1 MATYYVSAQ
10 NGNDS
15 NNGTSVGTAKASF
28 SAGMALLSSAGDKLY
43 IGPGYYKEA
52 STTNVV
58 GDGTIADPIQIIGD
72 TDAKFLTSDNPGEV
86 VVAIRTATNDIPA
99 VDLLSFNGDNNFYF
113 KNIIFLAG
121 AGSSAVDCIRTSNSD
136 GLYFENCMFQGGYYG
151 LYGDNN
157 NDVTCYNCVAHG
169 ARSYGFYRVNV
180 INCVGMGG
188 FVPIHQCYVWGSLS
202 IAGYRGMAD
211 CYSDPYGYAST
222 DYGSVHNSSALFAY
236 GDNFSAPN
244 GGNLFSYGAGAG
256 GIESGNG
263 YHIGSFS
270 LNDYR
275 SYNDGMT
282 QNSGVF
288 PNVNSGSGNST
299 CYYAAPSLSETLSTG
314 PNYSPDSADFTVT
327 KVSSSMF
334 IGYTGMQRD
343 LMHIFRPRIPMQSGP
358 LSNHDQMFPTAS
370 TGLDYFTTKIT
381 GSIGGPTGNR
391 YEAFLAFVSGSGIR
405 FDANPLKDA
414 YTPPGEQDALGTPL
428 LSFSQSLG
436 YNDQERVRGG
446 FPGYAFPNVI
456 DLEFG
461 ASFISSSDHAIKIT
475 DYGAFTMGTVA
486 NSSIT
491 ASVGVKY
498 NAGTPPELRIV
509 NKDTGEPLVSQAAS
523 GTGDQT
529 SAYQHLSVQTT
540 SSGNSDI
547 VLYSPHPPAS
557 SNPHGTSGAI
567 VYFTDLKI
575 NEG

>member
-10 NGNDS
+10 NGSDS
-15 NNGTSVGTAKASF
+15 NDGTSVGAAKASF

-72 TDAKFLTSDNPGEV
+72 TDAKFLTSDNPGEI
-86 VVAIRTATNDIPA
+86 VVAMRTATNDIPA

-121 AGSSAVDCIRTSNSD
+121 AGSSAVDCIRATSSD
-136 GLYFENCMFQGGYYG
+136 GIYFENCMFQGGYYA

-157 NDVTCYNCVAHG
+157 NDVTCYNCVSHG
-169 ARSYGFYRVNV
+169 ARSYGYYRVNV
-180 INCVGMGG
+180 INCVGIGG

-202 IAGYRGMAD
+202 IGGYRGMGD
-211 CYSDPYGYAST
+211 CYSDPYGYSSI
-222 DYGSVHNSSALFAY
+222 DYGSVHNSSGLFAY
-236 GDNFSAPN
+236 GDNFSAPS
-244 GGNLFSYGAGAG
+244 GGNLFSYGCGAG
-256 GIESGNG
+256 GIESGNT

-299 CYYAAPSLSETLSTG
+299 CYYAAPSLTETLSSG

-343 LMHIFRPRIPMQSGP
+343 LMHIFRPRLPMQSGP
-358 LSNHDQMFPTAS
+358 LSNHDQMFPT
-370 TGLDYFTTKIT
+370 
-381 GSIGGPTGNR
+381 
-391 YEAFLAFVSGSGIR
+391 
-405 FDANPLKDA
+405 
-414 YTPPGEQDALGTPL
+414 LGTPL

-436 YNDQERVRGG
+436 YNDHERARGG

-461 ASFISSSDHAIKIT
+461 ASFISGSDHAIKIT
-475 DYGAFTMGTVA
+475 DYGAFTIGTVA

-509 NKDTGEPLVSQAAS
+509 NKDTGEALVSQAAS

-557 SNPHGTSGAI
+557 SNPHGTSEAI